1 LLEWDVDAKVIAAS
15 TRAANKTKGQRKQT
29 VVNTRKY
36 CKLEEFLESISRRFK
51 IALIPS
57 RQIDFKNGGALK
69 STASQTFATDHNS
82 VENTVS
88 TSRECESDKLNICIT
103 EPDDDYIEQLMN
115 NRLNISKVGKGREE
129 NDSISFHDNFTFG
142 ATTIEDTESC
152 TPSVYEIDKF
162 HRELEL
168 ELFGDETELPSMVGQ
183 TLEFPLQADNRTN
196 LNTISGRISSL
207 QDDIA
212 IAGGS
217 NLKQQQPILLE
228 RYPLESFPDVSR
240 SGTNGYDAMVNTQD
254 SSNGVPTTSVKF
266 RINHHHSNGNCHR
279 HVPFNHYLSLP
290 LQAESEQCRSG
301 TIFHRQ
307 YDDSF
312 DSFSQNLATEVYHS
326 MFSTQGE
333 FDPQYTQFTR
343 GSTERI
349 YSERNNNQH
358 RRSGSFDSSY
368 SAASTQYNLRYS
380 RPESPI
386 QQYTRPVFEASQF
399 STASS
404 WDSKDSYFRRSNP
417 GDHRY
422 ARGSFH
428 PSSRGDDFDG
438 PQVHHVP
445 LFGHTSANQL
455 IDGTDCE
462 RCFYS
467 NTTVTI
473 TETD

>member
-1 LLEWDVDAKVIAAS
+1 MLLLEWDVDAKVIAAS
-15 TRAANKTKGQRKQT
+15 TRAANKTKCQRKQT

-36 CKLEEFLESISRRFK
+36 YKLEEVLESTSRRLK
-51 IALIPS
+51 RALIPS
-57 RQIDFKNGGALK
+57 RRIDYKNGGVLK
-69 STASQTFATDHNS
+69 STASQTFAADHNS

-88 TSRECESDKLNICIT
+88 TSRECESDKLQIFIT
-103 EPDDDYIEQLMN
+103 EPDDDNIEQLMN
-115 NRLNISKVGKGREE
+115 NTLNIPKAGKGRED
-129 NDSISFHDNFTFG
+129 NGSVSFNDNFTLG
-142 ATTIEDTESC
+142 ATTIEDTKSC
-152 TPSVYEIDKF
+152 TPSVYEIEKF

-168 ELFGDETELPSMVGQ
+168 ELFGEETELPSMVGQ
-183 TLEFPLQADNRTN
+183 TLEFPLQAENRTN
-196 LNTISGRISSL
+196 LNIISGSISSL
-207 QDDIA
+207 HDDIT

-217 NLKQQQPILLE
+217 HLKQQQPFILLE

-240 SGTNGYDAMVNTQD
+240 SGTYGYDAVINTQD
-254 SSNGVPTTSVKF
+254 STNSVPDTSAKF
-266 RINHHHSNGNCHR
+266 RINHHYSNENCHR
-279 HVPFNHYLSLP
+279 RVPFNHDPSLP
-290 LQAESEQCRSG
+290 LQAESEQCRSD
-301 TIFHRQ
+301 TIFPRQ

-312 DSFSQNLATEVYHS
+312 DQYSQNPATEVYHS
-326 MFSTQGE
+326 MFSPQGG
-333 FDPQYTQFTR
+333 FDPQYTQ
-343 GSTERI
+343 GSTERMH
-349 YSERNNNQH
+349 SERNNNQH

-368 SAASTQYNLRYS
+368 SAASRQHNFRYS

-386 QQYTRPVFEASQF
+386 QQYTQPVFEVSQF

-404 WDSKDSYFRRSNP
+404 WDSKGSYFRCSNP

-422 ARGSFH
+422 ARGSFY

-455 IDGTDCE
+455 MDGTDGE

-467 NTTVTI
+467 NATVTI